1 MQELSPITN
10 GGKGGGGDGCA
21 KNVVSYVHEN
31 AKLRIISKT
40 LGLRSFQTELP
51 TETEYIF

>member
-21 KNVVSYVHEN
+21 KNVVSFVHEN